1 MSNFDI
7 GRFSSVG
14 SVTSGGGA
22 GGIDRTERFRE
33 LHENAV
39 GNSEAAPEAGGSTK
53 TFGEFIKDMVQETNA
68 AGLQADAKMND
79 VAAGR
84 NKDLHGAVLAM
95 EKADIQF
102 RMLSQVRNKVIEA
115 YREIMRM
122 QV

>member
-7 GRFSSVG
+7 GKIG
-14 SVTSGGGA
+14 SVSSSGGG
-22 GGIDRTERFRE
+22 IQTDRFRE
-33 LHENAV
+33 MHDRAV
-39 GNSEAAPEAGGSTK
+39 GETEGASEAGGTK
-53 TFGEFIKDMVQETNA
+53 SFGEFIKEMVNETNA
-68 AGLQADAKMND
+68 TGLQADVKMNE

-102 RMLSQVRNKVIEA
+102 RMLTQVRNKVIEA

>member
-1 MSNFDI
+1 MSNLGIDFGKMSI
-7 GRFSSVG
+7 Q
-14 SVTSGGGA
+14 SGG
-22 GGIDRTERFRE
+22 ISTDRFRE
-33 LHENAV
+33 THERMV
-39 GNSEAAPEAGGSTK
+39 GETESASESGGTK
-53 TFGEFIKDMVQETNA
+53 SFGEFIKELAQETNT
-68 AGLQADAKMND
+68 AGIQANTKMQD

-102 RMLSQVRNKVIEA
+102 RMLTQVRNKVIEA

>member
-1 MSNFDI
+1 MSIEIN
-7 GRFSSVG
+7 RLG
-14 SVTSGGGA
+14 SVTGSA
-22 GGIDRTERFRE
+22 GNGMDRIDRFRE
-33 LHENAV
+33 SHESMV
-39 GNSEAAPEAGGSTK
+39 SETEAASEAGGAK
-53 TFGEFIKDMVQETNA
+53 TFGEFIKEMVNDTNA
-68 AGLQADAKMND
+68 AHLQADAKMQD

-102 RMLSQVRNKVIEA
+102 RMLTQVRNKVIEA

>member
-7 GRFSSVG
+7 GKIG
-14 SVTSGGGA
+14 SVTSGGGN
-22 GGIDRTERFRE
+22 IQTDRFRE
-33 LHENAV
+33 THERMV
-39 GNSEAAPEAGGSTK
+39 GETEAASETGSAK
-53 TFGEFIKDMVQETNA
+53 SFGDFIKDLTNETNA
-68 AGLQADAKMND
+68 AHLQADGKMQE
-79 VAAGR
+79 VATGR

-102 RMLSQVRNKVIEA
+102 RMLTQVRNKVIEA